1 MLDENIVGSILE
13 SLGHKPVVTEA
24 KKKDAEPTKEPEV
37 PVVEAEVHVC
47 PLCESKLEKALDEG
61 KVDTFV
67 NSLLSLDEEDE
78 TKPETKKKK

>member
-13 SLGHKPVVTEA
+13 SLGHKPVITEA
-24 KKKDAEPTKEPEV
+24 KKKDAEPVKAPDPA
-37 PVVEAEVHVC
+37 PVVETEVHVC

-78 TKPETKKKK
+78 TDTKKKK

>member
-1 MLDENIVGSILE
+1 MAKNKLRNQGFQ
-13 SLGHKPVVTEA
+13 PNNNQQRNNQPANPQPQTTE
-24 KKKDAEPTKEPEV
+24 T